1 MSRLFSDCF
10 QKMQVRMPRGK
21 TDFFV
26 RNLEIQDKKINACLK
41 DETTQIMELTVLGL
55 ALAKQSEL

>member
-21 TDFFV
+21 TDFFL
-26 RNLEIQDKKINACLK
+26 RNLEIQDKKINVCLK
-41 DETTQIMELTVLGL
+41 DETTQTMDVTVLGS